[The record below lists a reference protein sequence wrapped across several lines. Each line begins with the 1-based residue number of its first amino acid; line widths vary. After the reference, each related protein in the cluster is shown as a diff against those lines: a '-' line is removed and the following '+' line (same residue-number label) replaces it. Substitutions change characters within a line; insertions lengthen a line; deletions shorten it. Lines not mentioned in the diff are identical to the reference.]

1 MAIKDLLVPGAPD
14 DTEKTGAVKR
24 VSQPLIDSELNWVER
39 RQSDASAAL
48 HGTGVFAY
56 EQA

>member
-24 VSQPLIDSELNWVER
+24 VSQPRIDSELNWVER
-39 RQSDASAAL
+39 RQSAAL